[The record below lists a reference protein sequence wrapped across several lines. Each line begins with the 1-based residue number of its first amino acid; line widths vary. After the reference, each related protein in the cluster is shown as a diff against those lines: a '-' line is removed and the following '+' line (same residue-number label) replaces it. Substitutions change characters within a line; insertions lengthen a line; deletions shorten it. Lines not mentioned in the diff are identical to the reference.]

1 VEAATVHRISTAQK
15 VGNMIGVAVPVVAF
29 LLAIVLLWQRAV
41 SWLDLGAMIVLYVG
55 TGLGVTVGYHRLLT
69 HRAFQ
74 TSRPVQYAFAILGS
88 MSVQG
93 PVLHWVADHRKH
105 HAHTDEEGDPHS
117 PHLAGHGVIGAI
129 KGLWHAHVGWLFSLK
144 DRAEPERYARDWL
157 EDRGMRAIDRMFFLW
172 LALGIALP
180 FTVGFAV
187 RGTVVG
193 GLQCALWAGLV
204 RIFVLHHVTFSI
216 NSVCHFFG
224 RRAFAT
230 EDESRNVFWLAP
242 LSFGESWHN
251 NHHAFPRSAFHG
263 MRWTQIDPGG
273 LVIRALEK
281 LGLAWNVVRISAERQ
296 AEKSVRRQRVA

>member
-1 VEAATVHRISTAQK
+1 
-15 VGNMIGVAVPVVAF
+15 MFGVAIPVIAFVAS
-29 LLAIVLLWQRAV
+29 IVLLWHKAV
-41 SWLDLGAMIVLYVG
+41 GWLDLGVMAALYVV
-55 TGLGVTVGYHRLLT
+55 TGLGITVGYHRLLT

-74 TSRPVQYAFAILGS
+74 TSKPIQYAFAIFGS

-117 PHLAGHGVIGAI
+117 PHLAGKGVIGAI

-157 EDRGMRAIDRMFFLW
+157 EDPGMRVIDRLFFLW
-172 LALGIALP
+172 LGLGIAVP
-180 FTVGFAV
+180 FAIGFAA
-187 RGTVVG
+187 RGTVIG
-193 GLQCALWAGLV
+193 GLQCALWAGAV
-204 RIFVLHHVTFSI
+204 RIFVLHHATFSI

-224 RRAFAT
+224 RRMFAT

-263 MRWTQIDPGG
+263 MRPTQIDPGG
-273 LVIRALEK
+273 LVIRVLEK
-281 LGLAWNVVRISAERQ
+281 LGLAWNVVRISADRQ
-296 AEKSVRRQRVA
+296 AEKALRPPRVA